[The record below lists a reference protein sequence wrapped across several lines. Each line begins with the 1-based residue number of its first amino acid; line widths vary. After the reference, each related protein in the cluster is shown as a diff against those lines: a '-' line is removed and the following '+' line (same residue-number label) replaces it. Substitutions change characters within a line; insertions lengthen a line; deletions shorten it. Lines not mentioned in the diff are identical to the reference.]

1 MQPHGENTSDTIVI
15 HISGPDRAGVTA
27 MLTNIIASEGA
38 RLVDI
43 GQSVLHGYLVLS
55 AIVELPPGSDALRQI
70 LFTIGKLGLRL
81 DVTPFIES
89 PAAAGIPGGGLVVTL
104 LGELSNAQG
113 LARTAEY
120 FAQNRMSIR
129 EISPLTEGRLRG
141 LELAV
146 DPPPEKL
153 LTQLD
158 DSLLTLRGDLLS
170 LAMKYQFDLAV
181 QQDDIFR
188 RNKRLVCMDVDST
201 FVQTELIDELAE
213 LMNCKDA
220 VARITDAAMRGELD
234 FTQSLT
240 ERVKLLKG
248 LDVSRAATLL
258 EKIPFTPGAE
268 TLVRTLKA
276 LGFKV
281 GLVSGGFT
289 FFVDV
294 LKNRFGLD
302 FAFAN
307 KLEESDGVYTGRTVG
322 PVIDAQRKAQTL
334 KDMAAQF
341 GYRREQTI
349 AVGDGA
355 NDMLMLQAAGLGIA
369 FRAKPKL
376 QAVADIS
383 LNQSS
388 LGELLLL
395 MGFSEKEL
403 RTLK

>member
-1 MQPHGENTSDTIVI
+1 MAAGASDTIVL
-15 HISGPDRAGVTA
+15 HISGPDRSGVTS
-27 MLTNIIASEGA
+27 MLTGIVANEGA
-38 RLVDI
+38 RLIDI

-55 AIVELPPGSDALRQI
+55 AIVELPPNSDALRQI
-70 LFTIGKLGLRL
+70 LFAVGKLGLRL
-81 DVTPFIES
+81 DVSPFVES
-89 PAAAGIPGGGLVVTL
+89 SAAAATANGGGLVVTL
-104 LGELSNAQG
+104 LGELTNGQG
-113 LARTAEY
+113 IARTTEY
-120 FAQNRMSIR
+120 FAGNRMNIR
-129 EISPLTEGRLRG
+129 EILPLTEGSLRG

-146 DPPPEKL
+146 DLPPDRL
-153 LTQLD
+153 LTKEE
-158 DSLLTLRGDLLS
+158 LLRLRGELLQ
-170 LAMKYQFDLAV
+170 LAMQYHFDLAV

-201 FVQTELIDELAE
+201 FVQSELIDELAA

-220 VARITDAAMRGELD
+220 VARITEAAMRGELD
-234 FTQSLT
+234 FRQALT

-248 LDVSRAATLL
+248 LSLERARTLL
-258 EKIPFTPGAE
+258 LKIPFTPGAE
-268 TLVRTLKA
+268 SLVRTLKS

-289 FFVDV
+289 FFVDE
-294 LKNRFGLD
+294 LRERFALD

-307 KLEESDGVYTGRTVG
+307 ELEMENGVFTGRTKG
-322 PVIDAQRKAQTL
+322 PIIDAPAKAQTL
-334 KDMAAQF
+334 RDMAKQF
-341 GYRREQTI
+341 GYRAEQTI

-388 LGELLLL
+388 LNELLLL
-395 MGFSEKEL
+395 MGFSAKEL
-403 RTLK
+403 RTLR

>member
-1 MQPHGENTSDTIVI
+1 MSAGSSDTIVL
-15 HISGPDRAGVTA
+15 HISGPDRSGVTA
-27 MLTNIIASEGA
+27 MLTGIVANEGA
-38 RLVDI
+38 RLIDI

-70 LFTIGKLGLRL
+70 LFAVGKLGLRL
-81 DVTPFIES
+81 DVSPFVES
-89 PAAAGIPGGGLVVTL
+89 SAAALTANGGGLVVTL
-104 LGELSNAQG
+104 LGELTNGKG
-113 LARTAEY
+113 LARTTEY
-120 FAQNRMSIR
+120 FASNRMNIR
-129 EISPLTEGRLRG
+129 EILPLTEGSLRG

-146 DPPPEKL
+146 DLPPDRL
-153 LTQLD
+153 LTKEE
-158 DSLLTLRGDLLS
+158 LLRLRGELLQ
-170 LAMKYQFDLAV
+170 LAMLYHFDLAV

-201 FVQTELIDELAE
+201 FVQSELIDELAAM
-213 LMNCKDA
+213 MNCKDA
-220 VARITDAAMRGELD
+220 VARITEAAMRGELD
-234 FTQSLT
+234 FRQALA

-248 LDVSRAATLL
+248 LTLERARTLL
-258 EKIPFTPGAE
+258 NKIPFTPGAE
-268 TLVRTLKA
+268 SLVRTLKS

-289 FFVDV
+289 FFVEE
-294 LKNRFGLD
+294 LRERFALD

-307 KLEESDGVYTGRTVG
+307 ELEMENGVFTGRTKGEIV
-322 PVIDAQRKAQTL
+322 DAAAKAQL
-334 KDMAAQF
+334 LRDMAKQF
-341 GYRREQTI
+341 GYRAEQTI

-388 LGELLLL
+388 LNELLLL
-395 MGFSEKEL
+395 MGFSAKEL
-403 RTLK
+403 RTLR